1 MSNIYLVGFMGT
13 GKTATGRALAKS
25 LKRDFIDM
33 DDLIVEKEDMPV
45 ADIFKIKGE
54 SYFRAV
60 EKSIIA
66 GLCKKDGLVVACGGG
81 TFVDPDNIRLMR
93 SSGIVICLTS
103 SPEMILKRTQ
113 NFTHRP
119 LLNVEDPLK
128 RIKELLDQR
137 MPFYSQA
144 HHMIDCDKLS
154 VEESAREALR
164 CLK

>member
-1 MSNIYLVGFMGT
+1 MAT

-25 LKRDFIDM
+25 LKRDFIDT
-33 DDLIVEKEDMPV
+33 DDLIVEREDMPI
-45 ADIFKIKGE
+45 ADIFKVKGE

-60 EKSIIA
+60 EKDVVS
-66 GLCKKDGLVVACGGG
+66 GLSKKDGLVVACGGG

-144 HHMIDCDKLS
+144 HHMIDCDRLS

>member
-33 DDLIVEKEDMPV
+33 DDLIVEREGMPV

-54 SYFRAV
+54 SYFRSA
-60 EKSIIA
+60 EKDIVAELS
-66 GLCKKDGLVVACGGG
+66 KRDGLVVACGGG
-81 TFVDPDNIRLMR
+81 AFVDPDNIRLMR

-119 LLNVEDPLK
+119 LLNVEDPLA
-128 RIKELLDQR
+128 RIKELLDKR

-144 HHMIDCDKLS
+144 HHIIDCDKLS
-154 VEESAREALR
+154 VEESVSEVLR